1 MNKTSAN
8 LSRITRLACVL
19 VRSNPEIL
27 AAAPRQDHYA
37 VVCEA
42 LLLSVV
48 GGVTGLAWTC
58 FWAQFLSM
66 PVACAFGALAG
77 FFIFLVDQAIGA
89 ADWRLTGVLR
99 RPGAQRGWQT
109 HARLGMRLAM
119 TVILSTATSTGA
131 SMAMFHDA
139 IKTQLE
145 ADVRGKN
152 RQIEEQYAERIREH
166 RALRFGSLEAD
177 MQRLTASVAEITRV
191 LDAARQLRATASQR
205 TEAYQIEAD
214 RELKGAPG
222 YKAGAGSKYREAQA
236 RKLAADSDLAKAA
249 SDIEIYEPRLAQAQS
264 KLDAASAALRAAEK
278 AFAGEAAQLDAER
291 KSKLV
296 PDRNDALMSY
306 LALQEVYEDPR
317 FGEAARHFSWLMMAV
332 LMTFELSYVVVRVW
346 FSHASVY
353 MALLIADTKK
363 RADVAAADY
372 ERHGNALRGAFG
384 LPAPDRGPLRFLSPP
399 RSTAE
404 IERKAESIVRRESGA
419 AF

>member
-1 MNKTSAN
+1 MNHLPAN
-8 LSRITRLACVL
+8 LSAATRLACVL
-19 VRSNPEIL
+19 VRSNPDIL
-27 AAAPRQDHYA
+27 AHAPRQDHYA

-48 GGVTGLAWTC
+48 AGVTGLAWTC
-58 FWAQFLSM
+58 FWAQFLSL
-66 PVACAFGALAG
+66 PIACVFGTLAG

-99 RPGAQRGWQT
+99 QPGRHGGWQT
-109 HARLGMRLAM
+109 HARLAMRLAM

-145 ADVRGKN
+145 TDVRGKN

-166 RALRFGSLEAD
+166 RTLRFGSLEAD
-177 MQRLTASVAEITRV
+177 VQRLTENVAEATRV
-191 LDAARQLRATASQR
+191 LDAARALRATASQR
-205 TEAYQIEAD
+205 AETYQVEAD

-249 SDIEIYEPRLAQAQS
+249 SDIEIYEPRLAQAQA
-264 KLDAASAALRAAEK
+264 KLDAATAALRAAES
-278 AFAGEAAQLDAER
+278 AFAGEAMQIDEER

-363 RADVAAADY
+363 RADIAAADY
-372 ERHGNALRGAFG
+372 ERHGNALRSELG
-384 LPAPDRGPLRFLSPP
+384 LPAVGRSPLRFLPVH
-399 RSTAE
+399 AE
-404 IERKAESIVRRESGA
+404 NYDDRVIGRR
-419 AF
+419 

>member
-1 MNKTSAN
+1 MNYSPAN
-8 LSRITRLACVL
+8 LSRIVRIACVL

-27 AAAPRQDHYA
+27 VLAPRQDHYA

-48 GGVTGLAWTC
+48 AGVTGLAWTA
-58 FWAQFLSM
+58 FWAQFLSL
-66 PVACAFGALAG
+66 PAACAFGALAG
-77 FFIFLVDQAIGA
+77 FFIFLIDQAIGA

-99 RPGAQRGWQT
+99 QPGTHRGWQT

-139 IKTQLE
+139 IRTQLDN
-145 ADVRGKN
+145 DVRGKN
-152 RQIEEQYAERIREH
+152 RQIEEQYAERMREH
-166 RALRFGSLEAD
+166 RTLRFGSLEAD
-177 MQRLTASVAEITRV
+177 VQRLTASVADATRV

-205 TEAYQIEAD
+205 AETYEVEAD

-236 RKLAADSDLAKAA
+236 RKLAADSDLAKVA
-249 SDIEIYEPRLAQAQS
+249 SDIETYEPRLTQAQA
-264 KLDAASAALRAAEK
+264 KLDAATAALREAEAA
-278 AFAGEAAQLDAER
+278 FVGEAAQIDEER
-291 KSKLV
+291 RSKLV

-363 RADVAAADY
+363 RADLAAADY
-372 ERHGNALRGAFG
+372 ERHGNALRNALG
-384 LPAPDRGPLRFLSPP
+384 LPAVGRVPLRFLSAQAP
-399 RSTAE
+399 S
-404 IERKAESIVRRESGA
+404 SGD
-419 AF
+419 

>member
-1 MNKTSAN
+1 MNHSPAN
-8 LSRITRLACVL
+8 LSRIVRLASVL

-27 AAAPRQDHYA
+27 AQAPRQDHYA

-48 GGVTGLAWTC
+48 AGVSGLAWTA
-58 FWAQFLSM
+58 FWAQFLSL
-66 PVACAFGALAG
+66 PVACAFGALACL
-77 FFIFLVDQAIGA
+77 FIFLIDQAIGA

-99 RPGAQRGWQT
+99 QPGGHRAWWVHG
-109 HARLGMRLAM
+109 RLAMRLAM

-131 SMAMFHDA
+131 SMALFHDA
-139 IKTQLE
+139 IRTQLDQ
-145 ADVRGKN
+145 DVRGKN
-152 RQIEEQYAERIREH
+152 RQIEEQYAERIREQ
-166 RALRFGSLEAD
+166 RTLRFGSLEAD
-177 MQRLTASVAEITRV
+177 VQRLTGSVAEMTRV

-205 TEAYQIEAD
+205 AETYQIEAD

-236 RKLAADSDLAKAA
+236 RKLAADSDLAKVA
-249 SDIEIYEPRLAQAQS
+249 SDIEIYEPRLAQAQA
-264 KLDAASAALRAAEK
+264 KLDSATAALRSAET
-278 AFAGEAAQLDAER
+278 AFAGEATQIDEER

-363 RADVAAADY
+363 RADVAAVDY
-372 ERHGNALRGAFG
+372 ERHGNALRSVLG
-384 LPAPDRGPLRFLSPP
+384 LPTIGRVKLRFLPP
-399 RSTAE
+399 TAE
-404 IERKAESIVRRESGA
+404 
-419 AF
+419 

>member
-1 MNKTSAN
+1 MNHSPAN
-8 LSRITRLACVL
+8 LPRFTRIACIL
-19 VRSNPEIL
+19 VRSNPDIL
-27 AAAPRQDHYA
+27 AQSPRQDHYA

-48 GGVTGLAWTC
+48 AGVTGLAWTC
-58 FWAQFLSM
+58 FWAQFLSL

-99 RPGAQRGWQT
+99 QPGGHHGWQT

-145 ADVRGKN
+145 SDVRGKN
-152 RQIEEQYAERIREH
+152 RQIEEQYAERVREH
-166 RALRFGSLEAD
+166 RTLRFGSLETD
-177 MQRLTASVAEITRV
+177 VQRLTANVAEATRV
-191 LDAARQLRATASQR
+191 LDAARALRATASQR
-205 TEAYQIEAD
+205 AETYQVEAD

-236 RKLAADSDLAKAA
+236 RKLSADSDLAKAA
-249 SDIEIYEPRLAQAQS
+249 SDIEIYEPRLAQTQA
-264 KLDAASAALRAAEK
+264 KLDAATAALRAAET
-278 AFAGEAAQLDAER
+278 AFAGEAAQIDEER

-363 RADVAAADY
+363 RADVAAVDY
-372 ERHGNALRGAFG
+372 ERHGLALRSALG
-384 LPAPDRGPLRFLSPP
+384 LPEVGRAPLRFLPAQTQALSVVD
-399 RSTAE
+399 
-404 IERKAESIVRRESGA
+404 RKRASSDS
-419 AF
+419 